1 MLSKIKTFGFFALCF
16 GLGISVFFSISE
28 KFDIARDPA
37 SIDGKV
43 FQISTLSSEQIKSQ
57 LLQKMKIRA
66 TVDGKKSIQFSGF
79 SSALCKTYPD
89 IEIEFH
95 AEGVAVAGET
105 PTMKISTPC
114 LAGQDPADMA
124 AIFLPIKN
132 ILKEKPRNAEYK
144 FEGFTAKVE
153 FKNAADEWPR
163 DWVLTKVLFKNS
175 FGNDKSIFFDK
186 VLAADHSGEHPLILN
201 F

>member
-37 SIDGKV
+37 SINGKI
-43 FQISTLSSEQIKSQ
+43 FQLSTLSSEQIKAQ
-57 LLQKMKIRA
+57 LSQKMKVRT
-66 TVDGKKSIQFSGF
+66 TVDGKKSIQFTGF
-79 SSALCKTYPD
+79 SSALCKTYPEV
-89 IEIEFH
+89 EIEFH
-95 AEGVAVAGET
+95 AEGVAVAGEA
-105 PTMKISTPC
+105 PVMKISTPC
-114 LAGQDPADMA
+114 LPGQDPAEMA
-124 AIFLPIKN
+124 AIYLPIEN

-144 FEGFTAKVE
+144 FDGFSARVE

-163 DWVLTKVLFKNS
+163 EWILTRVLFKNS
-175 FGNDKSIFFDK
+175 FGNDKLVLFDGAI
-186 VLAADHSGEHPLILN
+186 AADHSGPHPIILN